1 MYPFYLELELIKP
14 VIDYFKK
21 EGYKVRREIKIGFFY
36 ADLVAF
42 KNDTVTA
49 VELKIHD
56 WKKAIIQAKNYQFGA
71 DYVYIAIPMMKSFN
85 ILRKAQLKFEQ
96 EGIGLMVINEKTCKV
111 SKIINAKKSEK
122 KIGTIS
128 LNDIDNR
135 IRRKKFTPG
144 FLNFR

>member
-1 MYPFYLELELIKP
+1 MYPFYLEMELTKP
-14 VIDYFKK
+14 VIDYFKN
-21 EGYKVRREIKIGFFY
+21 EGYKVRREIKIGFFH

-49 VELKIHD
+49 VELKLRD

-85 ILRKAQLKFEQ
+85 TLRKAQFKFEQ
-96 EGIGLMVINEKTCKV
+96 EGIGIIIINEKSCKV
-111 SKIINAKKSEK
+111 SIIINAKKSEK
-122 KIGTIS
+122 KIGTVS

-135 IRRKKFTPG
+135 TRKKKFKHG
-144 FLNFR
+144 FL